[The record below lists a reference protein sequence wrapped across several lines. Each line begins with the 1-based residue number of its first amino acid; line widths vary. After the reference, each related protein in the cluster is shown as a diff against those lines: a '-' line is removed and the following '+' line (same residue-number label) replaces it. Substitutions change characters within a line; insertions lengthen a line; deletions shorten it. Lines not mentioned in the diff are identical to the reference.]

1 VVAWKPDYVSASELR
16 EYISRS
22 TETIDDTFL
31 GFDATAA
38 SRAVDSHTHRQFGNT
53 DAAQARV
60 YEAHWN
66 RRRGRWVAIIDDVMV
81 NPSTVLNDDDD
92 ALTDFTLLPRNAQHK
107 GKPWEALMINPSS
120 AVQPTGAERLL
131 TITADPWGW
140 TAVPTSVKEAT
151 LIQGNRLHARRFS
164 PYGIAGSPDQGSE
177 LRLLARV
184 DPDVAVTLRGLVRW
198 WAAA

>member
-1 VVAWKPDYVSASELR
+1 MAWKPDYVTGSELR

-22 TETIDDTFL
+22 TETIDDEFL
-31 GFDATAA
+31 GIDATAA
-38 SRAVDSHTHRQFGNT
+38 SRAVDSHTHRQFGKT

-60 YEAHWN
+60 YEAHWD
-66 RRRGRWVAIIDDVMV
+66 RRRRRWLAVIDDVMV
-81 NPSTVLNDDDD
+81 NPSTVLNDDG
-92 ALTDFTLLPRNAQHK
+92 AAITDFTLLPRNAEHK
-107 GKPWEALMINPSS
+107 GKPWEVLMINPGS

-151 LIQGNRLHARRFS
+151 LMQGNRLHARRFS

-184 DPDVAVTLRGLVRW
+184 DPDVAVTLRGFVRW